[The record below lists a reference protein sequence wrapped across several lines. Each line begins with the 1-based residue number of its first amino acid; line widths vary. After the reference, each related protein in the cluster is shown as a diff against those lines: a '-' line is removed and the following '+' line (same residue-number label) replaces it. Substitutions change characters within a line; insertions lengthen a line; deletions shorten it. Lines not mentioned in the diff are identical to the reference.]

1 MIKAKLPI
9 FKRWKKYLHYWSLGE
24 SCIDYDGSWFHSYK
38 ILTFRTISSCILNI
52 DLKYFTLKMNFED
65 SELKLWQKIHTSQ
78 HVFMQVRYFIFWG
91 FTWNPQVFLLG
102 MDICAWNY
110 ILYCRYKGKD
120 DIDRYVF
127 WIMLYNPPGKWPKF
141 KSKFPE

>member
-52 DLKYFTLKMNFED
+52 DLKYFTLKMNFDD
-65 SELKLWQKIHTSQ
+65 SKLKLWQKIHTSQ
-78 HVFMQVRYFIFWG
+78 HVFTEVRYFIFEDS
-91 FTWNPQVFLLG
+91 PE
-102 MDICAWNY
+102 
-110 ILYCRYKGKD
+110 ILKCFYLVSL
-120 DIDRYVF
+120 YVCEIIFFIADTKVKMILTDMFF